1 MTPATKTEWRKLRDL
16 AKRPRDIR
24 KLFADNPRR
33 AKQWALE
40 GGGLLLD
47 SAKAQA
53 DDNALAALN
62 QLARAAQVCEK
73 LNAQAQGEKINF
85 TENRPALHS
94 ALRARPAPADA
105 DPPPPPSDA
114 DSHPSLPSRPSDSAP
129 PPPPRLRSRTRPR
142 RPIRRGPP
150 QWKNHRAKRAAVRQN
165 PPHRNRRVAPR
176 TRTPARRPLPP
187 HPSPPPPPLPSQ
199 NDRPEIRFVANADPA
214 ALADALS
221 GIRPDE
227 TLVVAVSKSFSTGET
242 LENARAAKAWLRDG
256 AGPAAAQN
264 HFAAVTANPAAAR
277 AFGVS
282 ADRVFIMSDWV
293 GGRYSLWSAASL
305 SAVAA
310 VGEKSFREFLQGGGE
325 MDSHVLAAPPEK
337 NLAVRMAL
345 LGVWH
350 CNFLGAQTHCVVA
363 YQHRLRGFA
372 RYLQQLVMESN
383 GKRVQADGKIVAV
396 DSGEILWGGEGTNDQ
411 HSYFQLLAQGTRTVP
426 VDFILARSPESEA
439 DAEAHRRLLAHAL
452 GWSRALMTGRSF
464 ESART
469 EALARGMSPREAR
482 QLAAHQEC
490 PGNRPSNTI
499 LIPKLTARTLGALTA
514 LYEHKVAAQSFIW
527 GVNAFDQWG
536 VESGK
541 NLTREI
547 LDAMRDGNCSDL
559 DPSTRM
565 LLSRIQPD

>member
-1 MTPATKTEWRKLRDL
+1 M
-16 AKRPRDIR
+16 
-24 KLFADNPRR
+24 
-33 AKQWALE
+33 
-40 GGGLLLD
+40 
-47 SAKAQA
+47 
-53 DDNALAALN
+53 
-62 QLARAAQVCEK
+62 
-73 LNAQAQGEKINF
+73 
-85 TENRPALHS
+85 
-94 ALRARPAPADA
+94 
-105 DPPPPPSDA
+105 
-114 DSHPSLPSRPSDSAP
+114 
-129 PPPPRLRSRTRPR
+129 
-142 RPIRRGPP
+142 
-150 QWKNHRAKRAAVRQN
+150 
-165 PPHRNRRVAPR
+165 
-176 TRTPARRPLPP
+176 
-187 HPSPPPPPLPSQ
+187 
-199 NDRPEIRFVANADPA
+199 
-214 ALADALS
+214 
-221 GIRPDE
+221 
-227 TLVVAVSKSFSTGET
+227 
-242 LENARAAKAWLRDG
+242 ENARAAKAWLRDG

-383 GKRVQADGKIVAV
+383 GKRVQANGKIVAV

>member
-1 MTPATKTEWRKLRDL
+1 MTPAAKTEWRKLRDL

-24 KLFADNPRR
+24 KLFADNPDR
-33 AKQWALE
+33 AQQWALE

-105 DPPPPPSDA
+105 DPPPPPPPAFVRELDRAVRFAEDLRNGKIVAQNGRPFAKILHIGIGGSHLGPELLRDA
-114 DSHPSLPSRPSDSAP
+114 LSHP
-129 PPPPRLRSRTRPR
+129 
-142 RPIRRGPP
+142 
-150 QWKNHRAKRAAVRQN
+150 
-165 PPHRNRRVAPR
+165 
-176 TRTPARRPLPP
+176 TP
-187 HPSPPPPPLPSQ
+187 PPPPPLPSQ

-383 GKRVQADGKIVAV
+383 GKRVRVGGKIVAV

-411 HSYFQLLAQGTRTVP
+411 HSYFQLLAQGTRMVP
-426 VDFILARSPESEA
+426 ADFILARSPESEA